1 MILAMRRRML
11 AATLIWEEVRNM
23 TGSGVEGTGRTH
35 VNGPISISVR
45 LPPFLFLLLRQELM
59 EVFPDSL
66 EFSSSLCKAIS
77 SILCHSR
84 NQCRRTWNPIMI
96 YLSISMLSI

>member
-1 MILAMRRRML
+1 ML

-35 VNGPISISVR
+35 VNGPSSIPVR

-77 SILCHSR
+77 SILCHSS

-96 YLSISMLSI
+96 YLSISMLSYLIL

>member
-1 MILAMRRRML
+1 ML
-11 AATLIWEEVRNM
+11 ATTLIWEEVKNM
-23 TGSGVEGTGRTH
+23 TGSDVEGTGRTH
-35 VNGPISISVR
+35 VNGPSSITVR

-66 EFSSSLCKAIS
+66 EFSSSLYKTIS
-77 SILCHSR
+77 SILYHSR

-96 YLSISMLSI
+96 YLSISVLSYLIL